1 MKILL
6 VLLFLFINLFAC
18 TRDCLSYHINLK
30 KSLNEEHHKILNSCI
45 SCHTK
50 LPTQTVECGGDCF
63 NCHSQNKLIDSNRIE
78 HKTLSS
84 CKKCHINKED
94 LFRGS
99 NMNNG
104 NMLIDLLKNK

>member
-18 TRDCLSYHINLK
+18 SGDCLSCHTNLK

-94 LFRGS
+94 LFRGN